1 MGYYINCLKQSTDLQ
16 RDIKELIPNMNL
28 RRRMSRV
35 VKMGVSTAI
44 ESLIAFDQYGAV
56 DAIITS
62 TWLGCIADS
71 EKFLANIIADKEQML
86 NPTPFIQSTFNTV
99 GAQIALIR
107 SLNCY
112 NNTFTH
118 RDTSFESVL
127 IDAMLRLD
135 SGCTKAVLV
144 GVFDEVTPTVEIILN
159 RLGISKGEKVGE
171 GAIFFVITK
180 EQLACSVAIIEELYL
195 DSACNEQ
202 TISTTQT
209 CDAIWCGA
217 VAEIIANTL
226 LESVAQTVYIANDI
240 HGKQHSVIKLRCL

>member
-1 MGYYINCLKQSTDLQ
+1 MGYYINCLKQSAALQ

-35 VKMGVSTAI
+35 VKMGVSTAM
-44 ESLIAFDQYGAV
+44 ESLIEFDEYGTV

-107 SLNCY
+107 SLKCY

-118 RDTSFESVL
+118 RDTSFESIL

-135 SGCTKAVLV
+135 SGCAKAVLV

-171 GAIFFVITK
+171 GAVFFVITK
-180 EQLACSVAIIEELYL
+180 ERLACSVAAIEALYL
-195 DSACNEQ
+195 DSVCSEQ
-202 TISTTQT
+202 TISTTES
-209 CDAIWCGA
+209 CDAIWCGS
-217 VAEIIANTL
+217 VAEVLAKTL
-226 LESVAQTVYIANDI
+226 LESVEQTVYITNDI
-240 HGKQHSVIKLRCL
+240 HGKNHSVIKLKCL